1 MPFVPDEPSAGGH
14 FVPDDPGETKKKKD
28 DDHDFEFFTKEAL
41 GAIGEPVL
49 KMASGT
55 LAKPI
60 SDIAGLTQIGMQGLR
75 RAGVPGIE
83 ERDPSKV
90 KEDVQRAFTYD
101 PRTASG
107 RSPMNP
113 LNAIPG
119 YIGKGLDW
127 VGDKA
132 QQGTEKGLNKIGVPP
147 TWSGPI
153 SSGVKEAVEQA
164 PGFLGAK
171 GGAKL
176 AEGLPAKQA
185 ALDAAKKIE
194 APQEAIRAAA
204 KMDKEHPYITP
215 PEHGVK
221 AAAAGLTSK
230 TRSEKIISKQNSESA
245 TYRFAKEVGMEEGT
259 PLTPENIK
267 ERITQAYEG
276 RQAMEAA
283 VGPKLNVTPQFVNG
297 MDDSLKKIVTQIRDN
312 PSLNSDMV
320 PAAGIIRGYL
330 KKLEPPKEPVPG
342 SSATSPKIFKTIGES
357 AAEQPG
363 PRLAGVLE
371 RASMDLYP
379 HGYGGV
385 HPARSM
391 PLPAAPKLE
400 LSTDAVSHDISKL
413 RDQAKTHFRAG
424 DNALGYSK
432 LGVANQLEQLFED
445 NLKATGKAD
454 LVDKFKA
461 DRVLQAKLHF
471 IEDVVTPDGKV
482 DLSKVAS
489 KANSK
494 RYKGALT
501 GELKTAADFARTWK
515 KAAQPLTG
523 EADPRFSVFDG
534 MLAMGSAT
542 AAIATM
548 NPWLMAPAAGEL
560 AGRYGVP
567 GMAKRGML
575 QNAPPNYQV
584 GATQRALP
592 GVATGLGIE
601 ASQNRGPPPQ

>member
-28 DDHDFEFFTKEAL
+28 DESDFATFTKNAL
-41 GAIGEPVL
+41 KEVSGAVVEPVL
-49 KMASGT
+49 KAGSAMI
-55 LAKPI
+55 AKPV
-60 SDIAGLTQIGMQGLR
+60 SDIAGLAATGKELISPTKGGGDP
-75 RAGVPGIE
+75 AGFK
-83 ERDPSKV
+83 R
-90 KEDVQRAFTYD
+90 DVQERLTYE
-101 PRTASG
+101 PRTTAG
-107 RSPMNP
+107 KSPWNP
-113 LNAIPG
+113 LNAIPEG
-119 YIGKGLDW
+119 IGKAVGW
-127 VGDKA
+127 AGDKA
-132 QQGTEKGLNKIGVPP
+132 GQGTEAALKAAKVSPALA
-147 TWSGPI
+147 GPI
-153 SSGVKEAVEQA
+153 GSGVSEAVQQA
-164 PGFLGAK
+164 PGFLGMK
-171 GGAKL
+171 TGSKL
-176 AEGLPAKQA
+176 AERIPAKQA

-204 KMDKEHPYITP
+204 KAGDHPYITP
-215 PEHGVK
+215 PEHGLK
-221 AAAAGLTSK
+221 AAAAGLAGK
-230 TRSEKIISKQNSESA
+230 TRVEKVISKQNSEAA
-245 TYRFAKEVGMEEGT
+245 THRFAKEVGMEEGT
-259 PLTPENIK
+259 PLTPENIRT
-267 ERITQAYEG
+267 RIEEAYEG
-276 RQAMEAA
+276 RQAMEDA
-283 VGPKLNVTPQFVNG
+283 VGPELKITPQFTKNL
-297 MDDSLKKIVTQIRDN
+297 DESLAKMVTQYKHN
-312 PSLNSDMV
+312 PGVNSDML
-320 PAAGIIRGYL
+320 PAMRIIRGYL
-330 KKLEPPKEPVPG
+330 KKTEPEEVAAGKILGPDGRPMTPATTKAPETRTMSTEHV
-342 SSATSPKIFKTIGES
+342 SS
-357 AAEQPG
+357 
-363 PRLAGVLE
+363 
-371 RASMDLYP
+371 
-379 HGYGGV
+379 
-385 HPARSM
+385 
-391 PLPAAPKLE
+391 
-400 LSTDAVSHDISKL
+400 DISKL

-461 DRVLQAKLHF
+461 DRVLQAQLHF

>member
-1 MPFVPDEPSAGGH
+1 MDFVPDEPKKLE
-14 FVPDDPGETKKKKD
+14 FVPDKPEKKK
-28 DDHDFEFFTKEAL
+28 EASSEGTFDAFDAG
-41 GAIGEPVL
+41 GAIIEPIL
-49 KMASGT
+49 KMVSSAV
-55 LAKPI
+55 AKPV
-60 SDIAGLTQIGMQGLR
+60 SDVAGLAATGKEL
-75 RAGVPGIE
+75 VS
-83 ERDPSKV
+83 PSKGRMGDEPQKF
-90 KEDVQRAFTYD
+90 KESVQSALTYE
-101 PRTASG
+101 PKTAG
-107 RSPMNP
+107 GKAEWNP
-113 LNAIPG
+113 LNKLPEW
-119 YIGKGLDW
+119 IGQAVGW
-127 VGDKA
+127 AGDKA
-132 QQGTEKGLNKIGVPP
+132 QQGTEAAGKRLNIPP
-147 TWSGPI
+147 SITGPLG
-153 SSGVKEAVEQA
+153 SGVKEAVQQA

-194 APQEAIRAAA
+194 APKEAIRAAA

-221 AAAAGLTSK
+221 AAAAGITGK
-230 TRSEKIISKQNSESA
+230 TRNEKVISKQNNESA
-245 TYRFAKEVGMEEGT
+245 THRFGKEVGMPEDT

-267 ERITQAYEG
+267 ERITEAYEG

-283 VGPKLNVTPQFVNG
+283 VGPELKMTDTFKKN
-297 MDDSLKKIVTQIRDN
+297 MDGALQQILAQIKHN
-312 PSLNSDMV
+312 PGVNSDML
-320 PAAGIIRGYL
+320 PAAVIIRGYL
-330 KKLEPPKEPVPG
+330 KKMEPEQVPAG
-342 SSATSPKIFKTIGES
+342 KILGPGGQPLIPASSRA
-357 AAEQPG
+357 
-363 PRLAGVLE
+363 VD
-371 RASMDLYP
+371 ASM
-379 HGYGGV
+379 
-385 HPARSM
+385 
-391 PLPAAPKLE
+391 
-400 LSTDAVSHDISKL
+400 STEHVSSDISKL

-424 DNALGYSK
+424 DNAIAYAK

-445 NLKATGKAD
+445 NLAKTGKAD
-454 LVDKFKA
+454 LVAKFKA

-471 IEDVVTPDGKV
+471 IEDVVTPEGKV

-534 MLAMGSAT
+534 MLAAGAAT

-548 NPWLMAPAAGEL
+548 DPLLMAPAGLEL
-560 AGRYGVP
+560 AGRYAIP

-584 GATQRALP
+584 GPMQRAMP
-592 GVATGLGIE
+592 GAVAGLGVE